1 MQMTATN
8 TNAIISFFET
18 ILQSNGALSLD
29 NLNNA
34 LNAVVKRYSE
44 DEAAEISS
52 YVSKRVGIAEW
63 IVKYDIKQRY
73 GRSQNNNKL

>member
-1 MQMTATN
+1 MLMTGTN
-8 TNAIISFFET
+8 TNTIISFFEAF
-18 ILQSNGALSLD
+18 LQANGTLSLD

-34 LNAVVKRYSE
+34 LNAVVKKYSE
-44 DEAAEISS
+44 DEATEISS

>member
-1 MQMTATN
+1 MTGTN
-8 TNAIISFFET
+8 TNTIISFFEAF
-18 ILQSNGALSLD
+18 LQANGALSLD

-34 LNAVVKRYSE
+34 LNAVVKKYSE
-44 DEAAEISS
+44 DEATEISS

>member
-1 MQMTATN
+1 MTRTN
-8 TNAIISFFET
+8 TNTIISFFEAF
-18 ILQSNGALSLD
+18 LQANGALSLD

-34 LNAVVKRYSE
+34 LNAVVKKYSE
-44 DEAAEISS
+44 DEATEISS

-73 GRSQNNNKL
+73 GRS

>member
-1 MQMTATN
+1 MQMTATD
-8 TNAIISFFET
+8 TKAIISFFET
-18 ILQSNGALSLD
+18 VLRSHGRVSLD
-29 NLNNA
+29 DLNNA
-34 LNAVVKRYSE
+34 LNAVVKKYSE
-44 DEAAEISS
+44 DEATEISS

>member
-1 MQMTATN
+1 MTATN
-8 TNAIISFFET
+8 TNTIISFFET
-18 ILQSNGALSLD
+18 ILQSNGTLSLD

-34 LNAVVKRYSE
+34 LNAVVKKYSE
-44 DEAAEISS
+44 DEATEISS

-73 GRSQNNNKL
+73 GRFQNNNKL